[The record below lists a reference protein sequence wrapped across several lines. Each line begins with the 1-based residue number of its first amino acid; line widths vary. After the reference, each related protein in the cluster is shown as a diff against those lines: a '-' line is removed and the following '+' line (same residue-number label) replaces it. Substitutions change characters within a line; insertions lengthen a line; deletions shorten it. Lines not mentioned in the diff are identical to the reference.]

1 MVDTIY
7 VTISKVDDKYLKVIW
22 SNHENIIS
30 KKELYDFMEMIS
42 DNANNYLK
50 VGCLF
55 EID

>member
-30 KKELYDFMEMIS
+30 KNELYDFMEMIS

-55 EID
+55 EVD

>member
-1 MVDTIY
+1 MIDTVY
-7 VTISKVDDKYLKVIW
+7 VTISKVDDKYVKIIW
-22 SNHENIIS
+22 NNHENIIS
-30 KKELYDFMEMIS
+30 KKELYDFMEMIA